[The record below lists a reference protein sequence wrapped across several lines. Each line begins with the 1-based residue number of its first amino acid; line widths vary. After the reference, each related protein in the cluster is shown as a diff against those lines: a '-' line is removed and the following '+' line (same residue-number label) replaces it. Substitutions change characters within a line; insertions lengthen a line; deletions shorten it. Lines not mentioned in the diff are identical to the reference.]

1 MDLNIS
7 LATKILKKTRPWH
20 IFLSKRNALR
30 KETDET
36 KYVSLLTKDPELLVQ
51 YNNTQKLQIVP
62 KNNLT
67 VNLYSMTNT
76 WKLN

>member
-7 LATKILKKTRPWH
+7 LATKILKKTRPWY

-36 KYVSLLTKDPELLVQ
+36 KYMSLLTKDAELSVQ
-51 YNNTQKLQIVP
+51 YNKTWE
-62 KNNLT
+62 KN
-67 VNLYSMTNT
+67 Y
-76 WKLN
+76 K

>member
-7 LATKILKKTRPWH
+7 LATKILKKTRPWY

-36 KYVSLLTKDPELLVQ
+36 KYMSLLTKDPELLVQ